1 MKRLASILSGL
12 VMLILPLQAQTAAE
26 SSFDNWFSNKY
37 SMFIHFGL
45 YSHLGG
51 VWNGEPVRWGYSEQS
66 QSFAGIFS
74 DWYARTAYEFTPVN
88 FDSEQIAK
96 LAKEGGMRSIVFTS

>member
-1 MKRLASILSGL
+1 MKKIPALLLFLALLSVSSYGQQ
-12 VMLILPLQAQTAAE
+12 IENE
-26 SSFDNWFSNKY
+26 SPDSWHSDKY

-51 VWNGEPVRWGYSEQS
+51 VWNGEPVRWGYSEQI

-74 DWYARTAYEFTPVN
+74 DWYF
-88 FDSEQIAK
+88 
-96 LAKEGGMRSIVFTS
+96 L